1 MVNLSIQTYITL
13 HTNQQQ
19 IPLENKITLIQE
31 LKCSKLNIIILSILL
46 KHSKTFRPNEV
57 NVLNTSIKKYVLHL
71 IHIFILNKKY
81 LG

>member
-31 LKCSKLNIIILSILL
+31 LKCSKLNIIYFEHFI
-46 KHSKTFRPNEV
+46 KTFKNI
-57 NVLNTSIKKYVLHL
+57 SAKWGKCIK
-71 IHIFILNKKY
+71 HINKKICITFNTHFY
-81 LG
+81 FK